1 VDPSG
6 ARGRGRLDVAPHR
19 HSDRPTSCGGDGRGR
34 RRERKEAAEEEAEE
48 EEEKSCCWAGSE
60 PMWPPLLLLFA
71 EREGRSLSLSCER
84 RPVEVPPPPHALAHE
99 YPPAPPTAAPSTLR
113 AHLHPVAPPCM
124 RKPHAPP
131 THHRSRRTSA

>member
-1 VDPSG
+1 MAWAQAARVDADASMSRRTAIRTARRAAEATG
-6 ARGRGRLDVAPHR
+6 AEEG
-19 HSDRPTSCGGDGRGR
+19 
-34 RRERKEAAEEEAEE
+34 EEAAEEEAEE